1 MSGASATKANTNVR
15 IMRSFAWHGV
25 KTLFW
30 VFLVLSALIFIENYA
45 TDKLTWLEPL
55 GANEENFN
63 IDQLRLYAQLLTAI
77 FSIYFATIGIILS
90 TGYTRLRKDIIQL
103 LTNEQVGSVYSRVL
117 VLSAVFCLVA
127 TALPL
132 FGHQPGLFVFIAGTV
147 LTLLSAMALFPLG
160 QRLFNFFDLNQ
171 LVDSEILPKIA
182 HHIKGAANPGNS
194 ISLANHHSKAARR
207 ALEQLTYL
215 DDQVKADRE
224 RLEDNLTAL
233 SGDYTIL
240 LMLYLQQKH
249 TINQQSYWFP
259 RRTKHKQWFFAGDTS
274 TSLALETSSQ
284 KMLIEQKPDHQW
296 FENKIVDRLAGHIEL
311 ALEVGNF
318 DLALK
323 LIVRFSS
330 RISEYS
336 QRFQFNVG
344 MREIEKF
351 KVIIE
356 RAFAISATADGDEEA
371 TIKVELADTW
381 AALGSSLCLESLRH
395 MMTFEKELKQY
406 FETDNWS
413 SKSIKS
419 LPAFLQVELAYIIE
433 YVEFEQEIEGER
445 LSKSKYV
452 QQLAVQKLLLYYA
465 KVLPDIC
472 EFYQSTLPDFVGSL
486 EKQTMSEAAT
496 QVVLSS
502 LHTHWK
508 LSRWFHELA
517 VSMERYKGYTHYSEK
532 QYSLPEIDVAKMSVQ
547 LDSARDDAIAK
558 LGSESMVQHI
568 FDAKQ
573 NDELPDHFG
582 QIYFELA
589 EACVSALEKN
599 DESKLDKVLPMFFA
613 LAFLAADSKFTDQS
627 LDINEEYRFHLISS
641 VINDLACV
649 LGFAIL
655 YGAYFDN
662 EKLPASALDRFD
674 SWIQLVPDKQQ
685 YLKRMVLLSNPYSF
699 SMSASPRGLIRMNW
713 RMSFEQRA
721 RSDGYGDRTGMTQ
734 GELHP
739 NNIVRQFLDSH
750 SDASHL
756 FFAKQVIPQLDSI
769 DFEIDYQIDSLAR
782 DLQSEEGLA

>member
-1 MSGASATKANTNVR
+1 
-15 IMRSFAWHGV
+15 
-25 KTLFW
+25 
-30 VFLVLSALIFIENYA
+30 
-45 TDKLTWLEPL
+45 
-55 GANEENFN
+55 
-63 IDQLRLYAQLLTAI
+63 
-77 FSIYFATIGIILS
+77 
-90 TGYTRLRKDIIQL
+90 
-103 LTNEQVGSVYSRVL
+103 
-117 VLSAVFCLVA
+117 
-127 TALPL
+127 
-132 FGHQPGLFVFIAGTV
+132 
-147 LTLLSAMALFPLG
+147 
-160 QRLFNFFDLNQ
+160 
-171 LVDSEILPKIA
+171 
-182 HHIKGAANPGNS
+182 
-194 ISLANHHSKAARR
+194 
-207 ALEQLTYL
+207 
-215 DDQVKADRE
+215 
-224 RLEDNLTAL
+224 
-233 SGDYTIL
+233 
-240 LMLYLQQKH
+240 
-249 TINQQSYWFP
+249 
-259 RRTKHKQWFFAGDTS
+259 
-274 TSLALETSSQ
+274 
-284 KMLIEQKPDHQW
+284 
-296 FENKIVDRLAGHIEL
+296 
-311 ALEVGNF
+311 
-318 DLALK
+318 
-323 LIVRFSS
+323 
-330 RISEYS
+330 
-336 QRFQFNVG
+336 
-344 MREIEKF
+344 
-351 KVIIE
+351 
-356 RAFAISATADGDEEA
+356 
-371 TIKVELADTW
+371 
-381 AALGSSLCLESLRH
+381 
-395 MMTFEKELKQY
+395 
-406 FETDNWS
+406 
-413 SKSIKS
+413 
-419 LPAFLQVELAYIIE
+419 
-433 YVEFEQEIEGER
+433 
-445 LSKSKYV
+445 
-452 QQLAVQKLLLYYA
+452 
-465 KVLPDIC
+465 
-472 EFYQSTLPDFVGSL
+472 
-486 EKQTMSEAAT
+486 
-496 QVVLSS
+496 
-502 LHTHWK
+502 
-508 LSRWFHELA
+508 
-517 VSMERYKGYTHYSEK
+517 MERYKGYTHYSEK

-739 NNIVRQFLDSH
+739 TNIVRQFLDSH